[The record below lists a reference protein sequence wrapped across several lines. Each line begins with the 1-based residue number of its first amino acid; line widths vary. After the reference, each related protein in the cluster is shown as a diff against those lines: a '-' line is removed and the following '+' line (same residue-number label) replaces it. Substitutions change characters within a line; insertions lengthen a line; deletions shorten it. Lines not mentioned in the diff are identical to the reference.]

1 VEAPFTAAW
10 SDKLVRSRYPSDCD
24 YVKDNLRARSRADA
38 INLMPESF
46 RLKLGSCS
54 RLPQMHPWPKGHTY
68 DGAGKYLGPNPYS
81 TQQ

>member
-1 VEAPFTAAW
+1 MEAPFTAAC

-24 YVKDNLRARSRADA
+24 YVKDNLRARSHADA

-54 RLPQMHPWPKGHTY
+54 RLPQVHPLPKGHTC
-68 DGAGKYLGPNPYS
+68 DGAGKYLDPNPYS

>member
-1 VEAPFTAAW
+1 MEAPFTAAC

-24 YVKDNLRARSRADA
+24 YVKDNLRARSRADTV
-38 INLMPESF
+38 NLMPESF

-54 RLPQMHPWPKGHTY
+54 RLPQVHPLPKGHTC
-68 DGAGKYLGPNPYS
+68 DGAGKYLDPNPYS